1 MSDKIKAVLPKIGPL
16 LRRLTSS
23 ADNEVVSAAH
33 LLLRV
38 LAGAGLDIHALVD
51 RIEHGGDEKLSATEM
66 QQIYDQAYAK
76 GHADGAEQ
84 GRRSAVIAAA
94 MPMVMLDTSDIGPGV
109 NGYSWLEIAHYC
121 ADNKHRVSRDRDR
134 EFIDSVFEQ
143 LASGRRPISPPQAK
157 WLRDIFK
164 QRFAGRID

>member
-94 MPMVMLDTSDIGPGV
+94 MPMAMLDTSDSAPVSTATAGSRSRITARTTSTVFPGTGTV
-109 NGYSWLEIAHYC
+109 NSSIASL
-121 ADNKHRVSRDRDR
+121 NS
-134 EFIDSVFEQ
+134 
-143 LASGRRPISPPQAK
+143 
-157 WLRDIFK
+157 
-164 QRFAGRID
+164 